1 MFTANCLKSFNTSH
15 KNIGVSILSSERLP
29 RDLGGSLPSPTG
41 SCYQFSEMLDF
52 LEAELAEMGRLGLLR
67 EVAGVR
73 PDLIDVAS
81 NDYLGYAREPVSRAT
96 LLECEA
102 EPGAGASRLIF
113 GTTAAHLELESEL
126 ADWVSLPS
134 SLLFSSGYAAN
145 LGLIQAVCGPGDLVV
160 SDGLNHAS
168 IIDGSRLS
176 RAKVEVVPHRE
187 PAATERVLAAGGYR
201 RAFVVTES
209 YFSMDGD
216 QADLAALRE
225 ICDRYSA
232 ALFVDEAHALGVF
245 GPQGAGLCRAAG
257 IAPDALV
264 GTLGKAVG
272 AQGAFVAG
280 SKSLTRWLWNR
291 ARSLVFSTGTSPLL
305 ARVTLGQV
313 RRVRRDDPARARLA
327 QAAVALRAQLQAGGL
342 RLAPECTGPIVPV
355 LLGDNARA
363 LRVAEAL
370 GAAGFRAQAIR
381 PPTVPTG
388 GARVRIT
395 VSARLDDATLAR
407 LAECLIRACAE

>member
-1 MFTANCLKSFNTSH
+1 
-15 KNIGVSILSSERLP
+15 
-29 RDLGGSLPSPTG
+29 
-41 SCYQFSEMLDF
+41 MLDF